1 MYTFK
6 YYLKLNTH
14 TPTDID
20 IDIDIDVFSNV
31 FIDKK
36 TFKNTYLCLD
46 E

>member
-36 TFKNTYLCLD
+36 TFKNMYLCLG